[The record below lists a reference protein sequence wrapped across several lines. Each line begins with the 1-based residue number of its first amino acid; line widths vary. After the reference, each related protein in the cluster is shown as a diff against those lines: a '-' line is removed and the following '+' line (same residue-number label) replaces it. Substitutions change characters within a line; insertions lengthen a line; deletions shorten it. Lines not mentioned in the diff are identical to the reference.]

1 VSRIHLYIGYTIP
14 AGFALLALA
23 SLVSFLRNR
32 EPGGWFWTV
41 LGVLQVVVGVQVI
54 VGAILFLSGLRP
66 TGDLA
71 WLHYAYGGLFPAAIL
86 VAAHRFSGRHAE
98 AAWIFF
104 GIASLLN
111 AGLTTRALMTGLGTG

>member
-1 VSRIHLYIGYTIP
+1 MSRIHLYIGYTIP
-14 AGFALLALA
+14 VGFAVLALT

-32 EPGGWFWTV
+32 EPGGWYWTL
-41 LGVLQVVVGVQVI
+41 LGILQVVVGVQVVI
-54 VGAILFLSGLRP
+54 GAILFLSGLRP
-66 TGDLA
+66 VGDLA

-86 VAAHRFSGRHAE
+86 VGAHRFSRQHAE

-104 GIASLLN
+104 GIAALLN